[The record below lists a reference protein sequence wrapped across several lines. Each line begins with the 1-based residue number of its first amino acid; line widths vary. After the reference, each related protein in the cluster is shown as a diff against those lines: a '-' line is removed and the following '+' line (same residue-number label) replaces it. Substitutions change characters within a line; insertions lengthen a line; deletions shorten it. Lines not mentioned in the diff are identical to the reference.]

1 MASPSENHKNLETLS
16 RSRPPG
22 AVMDA
27 VWGQASVRTSVKAL
41 QPLLAYVPRRRYDAT
56 SGFRCTLTDS
66 DVASSPRIS
75 FSRPDR
81 ACLIEMHEVESIDIV
96 ATLLVMVEKNY

>member
-1 MASPSENHKNLETLS
+1 MNAA
-16 RSRPPG
+16 G
-22 AVMDA
+22 
-27 VWGQASVRTSVKAL
+27 GQVTVRTSVQAL
-41 QPLLAYVPRRRYDAT
+41 QSLLVCVSRRRHDAT
-56 SGFRCTLTDS
+56 LVFRCTLTDS